1 MRAASD
7 GGTPAYIRG
16 NYPLSG
22 ITRGIGGVN
31 RSSLGDLGNSGHNGR
46 GFLVWTFVIV
56 LAPRGKQ
63 RRMAPKA
70 ARGSR
75 LKPGPQERRP
85 LDPQPLVR
93 GGVSRNSGFGNAGSG
108 ENVPEG
114 RQPAPG
120 SSAALG

>member
-1 MRAASD
+1 MASD

-22 ITRGIGGVN
+22 ITRRIGRVN
-31 RSSLGDLGNSGHNGR
+31 RSSLGDLGNPGHNGH

-56 LAPRGKQ
+56 LAPCGKP

-75 LKPGPQERRP
+75 LKPGPQE
-85 LDPQPLVR
+85 
-93 GGVSRNSGFGNAGSG
+93 
-108 ENVPEG
+108 
-114 RQPAPG
+114 
-120 SSAALG
+120 